1 MSQPNLPRNQIRII
15 AGTHRGRRIDFPAES
30 TIRPTKSI
38 ARETLFNW
46 LSNDIVGSECVDLF
60 AGSGALSF
68 EALSRG
74 ARSVIA
80 VERDPTYSEA
90 IRITA
95 KKLDLGIVVQMGLAE
110 EAMKMIATDRYGIY
124 FLDPPFNYEVDNIIK
139 LLSFKL
145 SDQALVYIERDKFF
159 FDKEIDQIL
168 DQVTI
173 NQFELYKSRTFAGVT
188 CALLRNR
195 V

>member
-1 MSQPNLPRNQIRII
+1 MSQVNLPRNKIRII
-15 AGTHRGRRIDFPAES
+15 AGSHRGRQIDFPAES

-46 LSNDIVGSECVDLF
+46 LSNYIIGSDCVDLF

-80 VERDPTYSEA
+80 VERDPVHSEA
-90 IRITA
+90 IKSTA
-95 KKLDLGIVVQMGLAE
+95 QKLGLTIVVQMGLAE
-110 EAMKMIATDRYGIY
+110 ETMKIISTDKYGIY
-124 FLDPPFNYEVDNIIK
+124 FLDPPFNYEIENIIK

-145 SDQALVYIERDKFF
+145 SDQALVYIERDKKNFN
-159 FDKEIDQIL
+159 KEADQIL
-168 DQVTI
+168 TQVKI
-173 NQFELYKSRTFAGVT
+173 NQFELYKSRTFSGVT

-195 V
+195 L